1 MTASTI
7 IKRPPITGSAILGLV
22 FLGMTWGLFFSLS
35 RFAGETEVKPL
46 SILAYTLIAEVPLF
60 GLICI
65 IRGRYPRLFR
75 PASMVFYLMAGI
87 LGYMIPAIL
96 ELYSAPII
104 GAGLLTIVVSL
115 TPVVTVIIAFA
126 MRTDHLNRRKI
137 IGVFLASLAMLPILF
152 GEKLSIPIPD
162 MASVGLALAIAVPL
176 CYGFY
181 HNFIAKFWPEGEDGW
196 QLATGEM
203 AIGCLTIVPMVF
215 LFYGMEIA
223 PVVETGLYR
232 IMIGYIVLSAA
243 SIYLYFFLLEKGGP
257 IFVSL
262 AGFVSLIAGV
272 FFGMVFFG
280 ETHPWWV
287 WLSVLVIIGAIWLAT
302 SGQTPDADPDEL
314 LSKGASEKRH

>member
-1 MTASTI
+1 MTAATTV
-7 IKRPPITGSAILGLV
+7 IKRPPLTGSAILGLI

-35 RFAGETEVKPL
+35 RFAGETEIEPL
-46 SILAYTLIAEVPLF
+46 SILAYTLIAEVPVF
-60 GLICI
+60 GLICLY
-65 IRGRYPRLFR
+65 RGKYPRLFR
-75 PASMVFYLMAGI
+75 PTSMAFYLMAGI

-115 TPVVTVIIAFA
+115 TPVVTVIIAFT
-126 MRTDHLNRRKI
+126 MRTDQLNRRKI
-137 IGVFLASLAMLPILF
+137 IGVILASLAMLPILL
-152 GEKLSIPIPD
+152 GEKLSVPIPEL
-162 MASVGLALAIAVPL
+162 AGFGLALAVSVPL

-215 LFYGMEIA
+215 LFYGVELA
-223 PVVETGLYR
+223 PVMETGLYR

-287 WLSVLVIIGAIWLAT
+287 WLSVLVIVGAIWLAT
-302 SGQTPDADPDEL
+302 SGQTPNSDE
-314 LSKGASEKRH
+314 